1 MLWNVQKV
9 SSFGLKDD
17 LRGCSMKSRAGHGA
31 EGRELSMS
39 SSGQLEAMLNQSCGA
54 EMVTDST
61 CALVVIIDVAVVAQ
75 SNPPWAPQ
83 CGCIGL
89 LGGPPIGFLNGS
101 FLNGLPSS
109 IRTKLDSMASQI
121 GSYNRL
127 LNDSSQCSSSIST
140 RPDSSMESSM
150 RAREHEIPADLLL
163 CGISM
168 ARATILSPKP
178 DDFNHILL
186 LKPTNLCD
194 KATNFIKILML
205 KPKICSV
212 ALNVPNRLVIYMALR
227 LYIPY
232 K

>member
-1 MLWNVQKV
+1 MLA
-9 SSFGLKDD
+9 SHHHH
-17 LRGCSMKSRAGHGA
+17 RRCGCSIISSMGPSMWLHRAP
-31 EGRELSMS
+31 E
-39 SSGQLEAMLNQSCGA
+39 
-54 EMVTDST
+54 
-61 CALVVIIDVAVVAQ
+61 
-75 SNPPWAPQ
+75 WA
-83 CGCIGL
+83 
-89 LGGPPIGFLNGS
+89 PIGFLNGF

-109 IRTKLDSMASQI
+109 ISTGLDSMAFKI
-121 GSYNRL
+121 GSYNKL
-127 LNDSSQCSSSIST
+127 PNDPSLGSSSIST
-140 RPDSSMESSM
+140 GPDASMDSSMG
-150 RAREHEIPADLLL
+150 AREHEIPADLLL

-194 KATNFIKILML
+194 KATIFSKMLML

-212 ALNVPNRLVIYMALR
+212 ALNVPNRLVIYMPLR